1 MANRRIEERTK
12 NELIDRLPSYL
23 DATGRSSKKPF
34 RCINPAHADKNPSMS
49 YDRTSKKAHCFSC
62 GVNYDIFDVIGVDYN
77 LSSFPEQYNQAC
89 DYFNIAGDPYEPEKP
104 VNDSSP
110 APGDYTAFYARAH
123 KDIDKTPYHRG
134 LTRET
139 LDRFN
144 IGFVEKWRHPK
155 ASKNVPETP
164 RLIIPISPYSYLA
177 RDTRETIPDK
187 EKSYKK
193 SKVKSQDIVTWIF
206 NREALASKDKPVFVV
221 EGEIDAMS
229 IEQCG
234 FPAVATGSIAN
245 TKLLLEEVKANRPAQ
260 PLILA
265 LDNEDNP
272 ATRNA
277 ENELA
282 AALEKIGVSSYRKN
296 IYGNHKDANEFLQ
309 ASPDGL
315 REALS
320 RTAEE
325 VESEH
330 EDTQETEAEAYK
342 KKHCVASLIDSFT
355 NGIAASI
362 DTPAIATGF
371 PKVDKILDG
380 GLYPGLY
387 VMGAITGLGK
397 TTFALQVAD
406 NIAMGNHDVLIFSLE
421 MASSELMAKSISRQT
436 FLKASDAGRT
446 GDAKTARGITAGAK
460 WIYYSAAE
468 KQLIKDATAEYSSY
482 APYLYIIEGMGEIG
496 VREIREQV
504 QSHINL
510 TGNKPIVIIDY
521 LQILAPFE
529 TRNSDKQNTDKAI
542 LELKRMSR
550 DFMLP
555 VIAISSFNRENYT
568 APVNLAAL
576 KESGAIEY
584 GSDVIIGLQYK
595 GMDYA
600 ENDGDDKRKKR
611 IRELLDKV
619 DNQAKD
625 GKDIEVQ
632 LKILKNRHGGRG
644 SVFFSFYPMF
654 NYYEES
660 IEQE

>member
-1 MANRRIEERTK
+1 MANRKIDERTK
-12 NELIDRLPSYL
+12 YQLVDRLPEYL
-23 DATGRSSKKPF
+23 DATGRSSRKPF

-49 YDRTSKKAHCFSC
+49 YDRESKKAHCFSC
-62 GVNYDIFDVIGVDYN
+62 GVNYDIFDVIGIDTGAAT
-77 LSSFPEQYNQAC
+77 FPEQYNRAC

-104 VNDSSP
+104 VKESSP

-144 IGFVEKWRHPK
+144 IGFVEAWKHPK
-155 ASKNVPETP
+155 RSSDSPSP
-164 RLIIPISPYSYLA
+164 RLIIPTSPVSYTA
-177 RDTRETIPDK
+177 RYTGNGDFIGYNGTK
-187 EKSYKK
+187 MNKG
-193 SKVKSQDIVTWIF
+193 KVGNVHIF
-206 NREALASKDKPVFVV
+206 NVEALASKDKPVFIV

-234 FPAVATGSIAN
+234 FPAIATGSISN
-245 TKLLLEEVKANRPAQ
+245 IRILLEEVKANKPAQ
-260 PLILA
+260 PLIIA

-272 ATRNA
+272 ATRKA

-282 AALEKIGVSSYRKN
+282 AALEKIGVSSYRRN
-296 IYGNHKDANEFLQ
+296 FYGKYKDANEFLQ

-325 VESEH
+325 VESIH

-342 KKHCVASLIDSFT
+342 RENCVASLIKAFT
-355 NGIAASI
+355 DGIAESVA
-362 DTPAIATGF
+362 TPAVATGF
-371 PKVDKILDG
+371 PEVDKILDG
-380 GLYPGLY
+380 GFYPGLY
-387 VMGAITGLGK
+387 TMGAITGLGK

-406 NIAMGNHDVLIFSLE
+406 NIARGKHDVLIFSLE
-421 MASSELMAKSISRQT
+421 MARSELMSKSISRHT
-436 FLKASDAGRT
+436 FLIADDSGRT
-446 GDAKTARGITAGAK
+446 RDAKTARGITAGAK
-460 WIYYSAAE
+460 WLYYSAAE

-504 QSHINL
+504 QNHITL

-521 LQILAPFE
+521 LQILAPYE
-529 TRNSDKQNTDKAI
+529 PRSSDKQNTDKAI

-595 GMDYA
+595 GMDYT
-600 ENDGDDKRKKR
+600 EGEGDDKRKKR
-611 IRELLDKV
+611 IRELLEENDK
-619 DNQAKD
+619 QAKE
-625 GKDIEVQ
+625 GQAVEVQ